1 MNFLPW
7 LGPLSSSVQNLWNTI
22 QNWNIMQCLK
32 KSWNNLVSNFREQC
46 KCPERTPIYKG
57 EGCLLDF
64 LKRASRGT
72 KILYCGHSMEYFLTL
87 GGRYYNFV
95 VSVNRLFKIILNS
108 ILTDSTFSS
117 ISLNG
122 TVSAP
127 TVDLLRIKTHTKNY
141 QTLFFNP

>member
-1 MNFLPW
+1 MIKQETSLNSLI
-7 LGPLSSSVQNLWNTI
+7 LGVLGRGGGGFPYKRTREL
-22 QNWNIMQCLK
+22 LK
-32 KSWNNLVSNFREQC
+32 SFGKN
-46 KCPERTPIYKG
+46 PP
-57 EGCLLDF
+57 
-64 LKRASRGT
+64 RGT

-95 VSVNRLFKIILNS
+95 VSVNRLFKIILKS

-127 TVDLLRIKTHTKNY
+127 TVDLLRIKTQTKRY